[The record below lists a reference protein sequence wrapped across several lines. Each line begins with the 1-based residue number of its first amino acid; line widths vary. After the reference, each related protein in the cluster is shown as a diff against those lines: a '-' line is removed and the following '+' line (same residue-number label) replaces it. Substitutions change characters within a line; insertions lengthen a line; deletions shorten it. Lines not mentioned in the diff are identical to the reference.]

1 MKKSKMIT
9 KLKKNEIFVFGSNAE
24 GNHAGGAAKLAKEKF
39 GAEQGVA
46 RGVTGQCYAIDTM
59 SGIEVIK
66 EQIQPFVT
74 YAKMLSRMNFL
85 VTEIGCGIA
94 GYTVEEIA
102 PLFKKALGVKNI
114 ILPPSFLEVLNKP
127 VVYGFKGYDKD
138 LKCRNFQYEIGKE
151 FEHTGEVSHCSSG
164 FHFVKNPLDIF
175 KYYPPKNGNR
185 FTEVTGT
192 GEISEDTKDTK
203 IAVSKLKIGV
213 EVNLKSIIETGVTFI
228 FEKVKAT
235 KDLKEAS
242 SGYAS
247 TSASSG
253 NYSTS
258 ASSGNSS
265 TSASSGNYSTSASS
279 GNYSTSASSGNYST
293 SASSGNYSTSA
304 SSGYASTSASSGDSS
319 RAKVTGK
326 NSIAVANG
334 VQSKVSGVIGSYIIG
349 SEYKDGVLIDVQVAK
364 VDGKKIK
371 ENTWYQLKKGKF
383 VIAD

>member
-1 MKKSKMIT
+1 
-9 KLKKNEIFVFGSNAE
+9 
-24 GNHAGGAAKLAKEKF
+24 
-39 GAEQGVA
+39 
-46 RGVTGQCYAIDTM
+46 
-59 SGIEVIK
+59 
-66 EQIQPFVT
+66 
-74 YAKMLSRMNFL
+74 MNFL

-102 PLFKKALGVKNI
+102 PLFKTALGVKNI
-114 ILPPSFLEVLNKP
+114 VLPASFLEVLNKP
-127 VVYGFKGYDKD
+127 VVVYGFKGYDKD

-213 EVNLKSIIETGVTFI
+213 EVNLRSIIETGVKFI
-228 FEKVKAT
+228 FEKVKTT
-235 KDLKEAS
+235 KDLKETS
-242 SGYAS
+242 SGY
-247 TSASSG
+247 
-253 NYSTS
+253 
-258 ASSGNSS
+258 SS

-279 GNYSTSASSGNYST
+279 GDYSTSASSGYSSTSASSGDYSTSASSGNYSK
-293 SASSGNYSTSA
+293 
-304 SSGYASTSASSGDSS
+304 
-319 RAKVTGK
+319 AKVTGK

-334 VQSKVSGVIGSYIIG
+334 INSRVSGVIGSYIVG

-383 VIAD
+383 VTAD

>member
-1 MKKSKMIT
+1 MGKSKMIT

-39 GAEQGVA
+39 GAGQGVA
-46 RGVTGQCYAIDTM
+46 RGITGQCYAIDTM

-74 YAKMLSRMNFL
+74 YAKMLPRMNFL

-102 PLFKKALGVKNI
+102 PLFKTALEVKNI
-114 ILPPSFLEVLNKP
+114 ILPASFLEVLNKP
-127 VVYGFKGYDKD
+127 VVIYGFKGYDKD
-138 LKCRNFQYEIGKE
+138 LKCRSFQYEIGKE

-185 FTEVTGT
+185 FTEVAGT

-213 EVNLKSIIETGVTFI
+213 EVNLKSIIETGVKFI

-235 KDLKEAS
+235 KDLKETS
-242 SGYAS
+242 SGD
-247 TSASSG
+247 
-253 NYSTS
+253 
-258 ASSGNSS
+258 
-265 TSASSGNYSTSASS
+265 YSTSASS
-279 GNYSTSASSGNYST
+279 GNYSTSASSG
-293 SASSGNYSTSA
+293 
-304 SSGYASTSASSGDSS
+304 DSS
-319 RAKVTGK
+319 KAKVTGK

-334 VQSKVSGVIGSYIIG
+334 INSRVSGVIGSYIVG

-371 ENTWYQLKKGKF
+371 ENTWYQLNKGKF
-383 VIAD
+383 VTAD